1 MYTKGNGRM
10 TREMELVK
18 NKNIIG
24 KQEYANGD
32 KYEGEW
38 KDDKR
43 NGNGKCLHSNQE
55 HCIITTMI
63 NSVVSGMMEQLEI
76 KVKIKFNIGIYYY
89 DNGNR
94 YEGELK
100 NGEKS
105 GNGKHIN

>member
-43 NGNGKCLHSNQE
+43 NGNGKCLHSN
-55 HCIITTMI
+55 
-63 NSVVSGMMEQLEI
+63 
-76 KVKIKFNIGIYYY
+76 
-89 DNGNR
+89 
-94 YEGELK
+94 
-100 NGEKS
+100 
-105 GNGKHIN
+105 